1 MSLNYNK
8 QLLHITY
15 YVDAIRSILS
25 DPLKYGREFYD
36 SYYNIQSSSDDGF
49 VKPSAYLYGY
59 LVPEVISSIFLSEI
73 YDYNMS
79 NLENSIE
86 EYHKCEKMFALEFL
100 LEDINKLDYPFKQY
114 LIDNDIALEDLTEDD
129 LIEYANEVRFSSSF
143 RQFEAKLIE
152 EVSDKLGEDPT
163 VLENLVD
170 ALDYKHFFKPKA
182 RLLLQLGDQL
192 IKDEGIALFELV
204 KNSYDADATYSK
216 VYLNDID
223 NKKIANIT
231 IKDNGSGMNYD
242 LITNHWL
249 QPGTDLKEKQIKEK
263 KVSNLYKR
271 SPLGEKGIGRFGVH
285 KLGQNIVLYSKTD
298 FDKEVKIGID
308 WKDFEDSEYLDTVPI
323 NIKVN
328 DNSEHFKNSIW
339 SIPKNE
345 YETILNSI
353 KVKEDVNFFNS
364 LYLLDGDSYRLTKEI
379 KQTDEIYKEL
389 KKKLN
394 IYNYHTSGTYIKVFD
409 IWENWSR
416 GMLRSTYRAVNAI
429 NSPFENNK
437 ASNFKVAV
445 NTNKEDWLDKLQ
457 TTEDAVKNALFL
469 VKGFIE
475 KDLIS
480 FTYTFRP
487 LEGMSKV
494 TFRTIQ
500 KEIKLEEKIEIY
512 DEVKKKLLKET
523 TSYSMEDYNIG
534 KVNFEFYIYDL
545 GNEIKQFIEND
556 FSGLKLFLKQN
567 GGIRIYRDKIR
578 VYDYGEPGNDWLKL
592 DFKRVSNPTQKISN
606 NQLLGA
612 IYLDRN
618 NSKTLIEKTNREGFI
633 INEAY
638 EKFAQSISQLVSE
651 ISLERGIDKG
661 LIKYHY
667 GPKNSQEPV
676 MSSLNRLSSYI
687 DNNIKDPTIKETI
700 KTQLLEIE
708 EEYATMTENLLS
720 NASSGLTMTIALH
733 EIEKAV
739 AELIRRAE
747 HNDLENDIKQI
758 VLGLHNTIITYS
770 SLSKINKD
778 EEVSLKDIIKK
789 LQDVNFYRIALHD
802 ITFIDN
808 TVNLKDD
815 VIVKFPEKQLIATLS
830 NILDNSIYWL
840 EEKAEDEL
848 KRGNNFE
855 KKIFIDITYD
865 ISKKPTIVV
874 SDNGKGFG
882 SMPTEIARRPH
893 QTNKKY
899 SMGLGLYIIDKTME
913 ANNSKLIFPEKGDIG
928 SIPDDISSAI
938 IALEIGG
945 NK

>member
-1 MSLNYNK
+1 MSLTYDK
-8 QLLHITY
+8 QLLNSNY
-15 YVDAIRSILS
+15 YVKAVKTILE
-25 DPLKYGREFYD
+25 DPLSYAREFYD
-36 SYYNIQSSSDDGF
+36 NYDNLQSSSEDGF
-49 VKPSAYLYGY
+49 VKPSAFLDGF
-59 LVPEVISSIFLSEI
+59 LIPEVISSILLSEI
-73 YDYNMS
+73 YDFDFN
-79 NLENSIE
+79 NLEKSIE
-86 EYHKCEKMFALEFL
+86 KYIKYDKIFAIEFL
-100 LEDINKLDYPFKQY
+100 LEDINKLDYPFKKY
-114 LIDNDIALEDLTEDD
+114 LNDKDIDINNITDDD
-129 LIEYANEVRFSSSF
+129 LSEYAQELRFNSSF
-143 RQFEAKLIE
+143 QQFEDTLIQE
-152 EVSDKLGEDPT
+152 TSNIIKKDST
-163 VLENLVD
+163 IFENLIN
-170 ALDYKHFFKPKA
+170 ALDYKYFFKPKA

-223 NKKIANIT
+223 NKNIASIIIN
-231 IKDNGSGMNYD
+231 DNGCGMNYD

-271 SPLGEKGIGRFGVH
+271 LPLGEKGIGRFGVH

-298 FDKEVKIGID
+298 FDEEVKISID
-308 WKDFEDSEYLDTVPI
+308 WKDFEDAEYLSTVPI

-328 DNSEHFKNSIW
+328 NPPEHFKKSIFNIAKDKYE
-339 SIPKNE
+339 SIVNL
-345 YETILNSI
+345 IVL
-353 KVKEDVNFFNS
+353 KEDLDLFNS
-364 LYLLDGDSYRLTKEI
+364 LYILNGDSYQLIDNI
-379 KQTDEIYKEL
+379 KPTDKIYFEL

-394 IYNYHTSGTYIKVFD
+394 FYDYSTSGTYIKVSD

-416 GMLRSTYRAVNAI
+416 GMLRSTFREVNAI

-437 ASNFKVAV
+437 ASNFKVEI
-445 NTNKEDWLDKLQ
+445 NTNKENWLDKLQ

-469 VKGFIE
+469 VEGFIE
-475 KDLIS
+475 KDLIN

-487 LEGMSKV
+487 LEGMNKV
-494 TFRTIQ
+494 KFRTIQ
-500 KEIKLEEKIEIY
+500 KEISLEEKIEMY
-512 DEVKKKLLKET
+512 DDVKKKHIKEIYT
-523 TSYSMEDYNIG
+523 YSIEDYGIG
-534 KVNFEFYIYDL
+534 KINFEFYIYDL
-545 GNEIKQFIEND
+545 GNEVKQFIEND

-618 NSKTLIEKTNREGFI
+618 TSKSLIEKTNREGFI

-638 EKFAQSISQLVSE
+638 EKFAQSISQVVSE

-667 GPKNSQEPV
+667 GPRNSEEPV
-676 MSSLNRLSSYI
+676 ISSLNKLSSYV
-687 DNNIKDPTIKETI
+687 DANIKDPITKENIKR
-700 KTQLLEIE
+700 QLLEIE
-708 EEYATMTENLLS
+708 EEYSTMTENLLS

-739 AELIRRAE
+739 AELIKRAE
-747 HNDLENDIKQI
+747 HNDLEDDIKQI

-770 SLSKINKD
+770 SLTKIRKD
-778 EEVSLKDIIKK
+778 EEISLKNTIKK
-789 LQDVNFYRIALHD
+789 FQDVNFYRIALHN

-808 TVNLKDD
+808 TVNLEED
-815 VIVKFPEKQLIATLS
+815 VIVKFPEKQLIASLS

-840 EEKAEDEL
+840 EEKANDEK
-848 KRGNNFE
+848 KRGNIFE
-855 KKIFIDITYD
+855 KKIFVDITYD
-865 ISKKPTIVV
+865 ISKKPTIVL

-882 SMPTEIARRPH
+882 SMPTEVARRPH

-899 SMGLGLYIIDKTME
+899 SMGLGLYIIDETMKS
-913 ANNSKLIFPEKGDIG
+913 NNSRLIFPERGDIG
-928 SIPDDISSAI
+928 SIPDDISNAI

-945 NK
+945 N